1 METINPEIVLF
12 AITIGDVQ
20 NEAKEKLGRE
30 LSQEEILIAKK
41 GLEWGLLTDIH
52 TVYSTIFTEM
62 IEQ

>member
-30 LSQEEILIAKK
+30 LTQEELLIAKK
-41 GLEWGLLTDIH
+41 GLEWGLFTDIH
-52 TVYSTIFTEM
+52 TVYNTIFTEM

>member
-1 METINPEIVLF
+1 METINPETVLF

-30 LSQEEILIAKK
+30 LTQEEILIAKK
-41 GLEWGLLTDIH
+41 GLEWGLLTDID
-52 TVYSTIFTEM
+52 TIYNTIFTEM